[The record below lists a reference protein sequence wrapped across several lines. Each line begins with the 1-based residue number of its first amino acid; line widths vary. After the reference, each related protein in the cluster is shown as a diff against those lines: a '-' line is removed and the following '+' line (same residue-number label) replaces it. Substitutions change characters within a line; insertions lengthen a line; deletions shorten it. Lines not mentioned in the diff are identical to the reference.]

1 MATKPERSFLDG
13 PGARVVAL
21 LCLLGSASVLAYL
34 HREQLWP
41 AAEAPAQSAEE
52 AAYLACVDERAAHI
66 DKMLKDGVVKEAQ
79 ASLFRSRAEAL
90 CRDQTGGSAGP
101 PPLPGINR

>member
-1 MATKPERSFLDG
+1 M
-13 PGARVVAL
+13 
-21 LCLLGSASVLAYL
+21 LCFLGSAGVLAYL

-41 AAEAPAQSAEE
+41 AAETTAQSVEE
-52 AAYLACVDERAAHI
+52 AAYLACVEERAAHI
-66 DKMLKDGVVKEAQ
+66 DKMLKDGVVEEAQ
-79 ASLFRSRAEAL
+79 AALFRGRAEAL